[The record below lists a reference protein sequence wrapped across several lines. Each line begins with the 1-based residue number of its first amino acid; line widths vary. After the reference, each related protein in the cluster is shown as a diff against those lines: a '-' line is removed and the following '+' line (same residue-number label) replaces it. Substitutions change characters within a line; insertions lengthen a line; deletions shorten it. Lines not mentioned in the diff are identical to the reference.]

1 MATASKNAAAASTSY
16 EADLQELERLVDKLE
31 SGDLPLQDL
40 LTQYQR
46 GAELLGACRS
56 RLEAVEQQVK
66 VLDQGVLKP
75 WSAE

>member
-1 MATASKNAAAASTSY
+1 MATGPKHAAAASTSY
-16 EADLQELERLVDKLE
+16 ETDLQELERLVDRLE

-46 GAELLGACRS
+46 GAELLAACRL

-66 VLDQGVLKP
+66 VLDQGGTKP
-75 WSAE
+75 WSAV